1 MFSKIVKTSIFIVV
15 SATILAAG
23 SFNAQ
28 AEKDR
33 LALQHYMLAKFKNP
47 VANRAEYFP
56 YMPLHIL
63 KTQYAKNLK
72 LSDFLLGSYAYDL
85 EARKQYTEL
94 NEFPPYV
101 FNVSHGEKLYSTKF
115 KNGKSFKNC
124 FPNPAIKGNYPYF
137 DTKKGEVVTIGLAI
151 NECRIKNGEK
161 PWKYGKGKLADLD
174 GYFAFKSRGQVLNV
188 TIPNAAAEKAYNA
201 GKKYYYSQ
209 RGSLKMSCAT
219 CHVQGAGNKLRAES
233 LSPLLGQYNHFP
245 VYRLKWQALGTL
257 QRRFK
262 GCNKNQGE
270 QPQKLQS
277 KDYRD
282 LEYFLAYMSN
292 GLKLDGPD
300 IRK

>member
-1 MFSKIVKTSIFIVV
+1 MFSKIVKTSMFLVV
-15 SATILAAG
+15 SATVLVAG
-23 SFNAQ
+23 SFNTQ

-33 LALQHYMLAKFKNP
+33 IALQHYMLAKFKNP
-47 VANRAEYFP
+47 VANRAKYFP
-56 YMPLHIL
+56 YMPIGIL
-63 KTQYAKNLK
+63 KNQYAKNLK
-72 LSDFLLGSYAYDL
+72 LQDFLLGSYSFDL
-85 EARKQYTEL
+85 NAKKQYDEL
-94 NEFPPYV
+94 NDFPPYE
-101 FNVSHGEKLYSTKF
+101 FNISHGEKLYNTKF
-115 KNGKSFKNC
+115 KNGKSFKDC
-124 FPNPAIKGNYPYF
+124 FPNPAIKGKYPYF
-137 DTKKGEVVTIGLAI
+137 DVKTNQVVTIGQAI
-151 NECRIKNGEK
+151 NKCRVKNGEK

-174 GYFAFKSRGQVLNV
+174 GYFAFKSRGQVLHI
-188 TIPNAAAEKAYNA
+188 TIPNAAAEKAYET

-219 CHVQGAGNKLRAES
+219 CHVQGAGNKIRAES

-245 VYRLKWQALGTL
+245 VYRLKWQALGTM

-270 QPQKLQS
+270 VPQKLQS
-277 KDYRD
+277 KDYRN